1 MMSFFKHMALTGFL
15 VLGVSSHALAG
26 SPIYTGLFG
35 NTAIN
40 GYDTVAYFSENKPV
54 KGSSDYTA
62 DWQGATFKFAS
73 PANRDKFKAAP
84 DKYAPQFGGYCAY
97 AVAVKGEKVSTEP
110 DAFKLVNGKLYLNYD
125 KDIQKKWEANQANFI
140 QQAASAWP
148 KIRND

>member
-1 MMSFFKHMALTGFL
+1 MSFFKQLALTGL
-15 VLGVSSHALAG
+15 LAVGVSGHALAS

-35 NTAIN
+35 KTAIN

-62 DWQGATFKFAS
+62 TWQGATFKFAS
-73 PANRDKFKAAP
+73 PANRDKFKVAP
-84 DKYAPQFGGYCAY
+84 DKYAPQYGGYCAY
-97 AVAVKGEKVSTEP
+97 AVAMNSSKASTEP
-110 DAFKLVNGKLYLNYD
+110 DAFKIVSGKLYLNYD

-140 QQAASAWP
+140 SEANVIWP